1 MLPKAALVSVRKALE
16 RGYTGTFT
24 VTERKKVVRPDHST
38 GFAEVQTV
46 TDNPCRLS
54 FTTSPAAG
62 DGDTA
67 TLTQSVKLFC
77 APEIIVP
84 EGSRIT
90 VTQNGVT
97 EEYAR
102 SGMVAM
108 YDTHAEYVLEAFRGW
123 A

>member
-16 RGYTGTFT
+16 RGYIGTFT
-24 VTERKKVVRPDHST
+24 VTERKKVVRADHRT

-46 TDNPCRLS
+46 TDIPCRFS

>member
-24 VTERKKVVRPDHST
+24 VTERKKVVRADHST
-38 GFAEVQTV
+38 GFTEVQTV
-46 TDNPCRLS
+46 TDIPCRLS
-54 FTTSPAAG
+54 FTTSPVAG

>member
-1 MLPKAALVSVRKALE
+1 MLSKAALVSVRKALE

-24 VTERKKVVRPDHST
+24 VTERKKVVRADHSI

-46 TDNPCRLS
+46 TDIPCRLS

>member
-1 MLPKAALVSVRKALE
+1 M
-16 RGYTGTFT
+16 
-24 VTERKKVVRPDHST
+24 
-38 GFAEVQTV
+38 
-46 TDNPCRLS
+46 S

-67 TLTQSVKLFC
+67 ELTQSVKLFC
-77 APEIIVP
+77 APEVTIL
-84 EGSRIT
+84 EGSRVT

-97 EEYAR
+97 GEYAR
-102 SGMVAM
+102 SGMAAM

>member
-1 MLPKAALVSVRKALE
+1 MLPKTAVVSVRKTLE

-24 VTERKKVVRPDHST
+24 VTERKKVVRADHSI

-46 TDNPCRLS
+46 TDIPCRLS

-67 TLTQSVKLFC
+67 TLAQSVKLFC

>member
-1 MLPKAALVSVRKALE
+1 MLPKTALVSVRKALE

-24 VTERKKVVRPDHST
+24 VTERKKVVRADHST
-38 GFAEVQTV
+38 GFTEVQTV
-46 TDNPCRLS
+46 TDIPCRLS

-77 APEIIVP
+77 APEIIVS

>member
-1 MLPKAALVSVRKALE
+1 MLPKTAVVSVRKTLE

-24 VTERKKVVRPDHST
+24 VTERKKVVREDHST
-38 GFAEVQTV
+38 GFVEAQTV
-46 TDNPCRLS
+46 TGQPCRLS

-67 TLTQSVKLFC
+67 ALTQSVKLFC
-77 APEIIVP
+77 APETIIP

>member
-1 MLPKAALVSVRKALE
+1 MLPKAAVVSVRKTLE

-24 VTERKKVVRPDHST
+24 VTERKKVVRADHSI

-46 TDNPCRLS
+46 TDIPCRLS

-67 TLTQSVKLFC
+67 TLAQSVKLFC

-90 VTQNGVT
+90 VTQNEVT

>member
-1 MLPKAALVSVRKALE
+1 MLPKTALVSVRKALE

-24 VTERKKVVRPDHST
+24 VTERKKVVRADHST
-38 GFAEVQTV
+38 GFAEVPTV
-46 TDNPCRLS
+46 TEQSCRLS

-62 DGDTA
+62 EGDTA

-77 APEIIVP
+77 APEIIIP

-108 YDTHAEYVLEAFRGW
+108 YDTHAEYVLEVFRGW

>member
-46 TDNPCRLS
+46 TDNPCSLS

>member
-1 MLPKAALVSVRKALE
+1 MLPKTAVVSVRKTLE

-24 VTERKKVVRPDHST
+24 VTERQKVARDDHST

-46 TDNPCRLS
+46 TDQPCRLS

-67 TLTQSVKLFC
+67 ALTQSVKLFC
-77 APEIIVP
+77 APEVTIL
-84 EGSRIT
+84 EGSRVT

-97 EEYAR
+97 GEYAR
-102 SGMVAM
+102 SGMAAM
-108 YDTHAEYVLEAFRGW
+108 YDTHAEYALEAFRGW

>member
-24 VTERKKVVRPDHST
+24 VTEQKKVVRADHST

-108 YDTHAEYVLEAFRGW
+108 YDTHAEYALEAFRGW

>member
-24 VTERKKVVRPDHST
+24 VTEQKKVVRADHST

>member
-1 MLPKAALVSVRKALE
+1 MLPKTAVVSVRETLE

-24 VTERKKVVRPDHST
+24 VTERQKVVRADHSI

-46 TDNPCRLS
+46 TDIPCRLS
-54 FTTSPAAG
+54 FTTSPATG

-67 TLTQSVKLFC
+67 TLAQSVKLFC

>member
-24 VTERKKVVRPDHST
+24 VTERKKVVRADHST

-77 APEIIVP
+77 SPEIIIP

-90 VTQNGVT
+90 VTQNGVA

>member
-1 MLPKAALVSVRKALE
+1 MLPKTALVSVRKALE

-24 VTERKKVVRPDHST
+24 VTERKKVVRADHST
-38 GFAEVQTV
+38 GFAEVPTV
-46 TDNPCRLS
+46 TEQSCRLS

-62 DGDTA
+62 EGDTA

-77 APEIIVP
+77 APEIIIP

-108 YDTHAEYVLEAFRGW
+108 YDTHAEYVLEVFLGW

>member
-1 MLPKAALVSVRKALE
+1 MLPKTAVVSVRKTLE

-24 VTERKKVVRPDHST
+24 VTERKKVVREDHST
-38 GFAEVQTV
+38 GFAEAQTV
-46 TDNPCRLS
+46 TGQPCRLS

>member
-24 VTERKKVVRPDHST
+24 VTERKKVVRADHST

>member
-1 MLPKAALVSVRKALE
+1 MLPKAALVSVRKVLE

-24 VTERKKVVRPDHST
+24 VTERKKVVRADHST

>member
-1 MLPKAALVSVRKALE
+1 MLPKTALVSVRKTLE
-16 RGYTGTFT
+16 RSYIGTFT
-24 VTERKKVVRPDHST
+24 VTERRKVVRDDHST

-46 TDNPCRLS
+46 TDAPCRLS

-67 TLTQSVKLFC
+67 TLTQTTKLFC
-77 APEIIVP
+77 APEIMIP

-102 SGMVAM
+102 CGMVAM

>member
-1 MLPKAALVSVRKALE
+1 MLPKTALVSVRKALE

-24 VTERKKVVRPDHST
+24 VTERKKVVRADHST

-54 FTTSPAAG
+54 FTTSPATG
-62 DGDTA
+62 EGDTA
-67 TLTQSVKLFC
+67 TLTQNVKLFC
-77 APEIIVP
+77 APEIIIP

-90 VTQNGVT
+90 VTQNGVI

-108 YDTHAEYVLEAFRGW
+108 YNTHAEYVLEAFRGW

>member
-1 MLPKAALVSVRKALE
+1 MLPKTAVVSVRKTLE

-24 VTERKKVVRPDHST
+24 VTERKKVVREDHST
-38 GFAEVQTV
+38 GFVEAQTV
-46 TDNPCRLS
+46 TGQPCRLS

-67 TLTQSVKLFC
+67 ALTQSVKLFC
-77 APEIIVP
+77 APEVNIP
-84 EGSRIT
+84 EGSRLT

-97 EEYAR
+97 GDYAR

-108 YDTHAEYVLEAFRGW
+108 YNTHAEYVLEAFRGW

>member
-24 VTERKKVVRPDHST
+24 VTERKKVVRADHST

-46 TDNPCRLS
+46 TDIPCRLS

>member
-24 VTERKKVVRPDHST
+24 VTERKKVVRADHST

-108 YDTHAEYVLEAFRGW
+108 YDTHAEYVLGAFRGW

>member
-24 VTERKKVVRPDHST
+24 VTERKKVVRLDHST

>member
-1 MLPKAALVSVRKALE
+1 MLPKTAVVSVRKTLE

-24 VTERKKVVRPDHST
+24 VTERKKVVREDHST

-46 TDNPCRLS
+46 TGQP
-54 FTTSPAAG
+54 
-62 DGDTA
+62 
-67 TLTQSVKLFC
+67 C
-77 APEIIVP
+77 APEVNIP
-84 EGSRIT
+84 EGSRLT

-97 EEYAR
+97 GDYAR
-102 SGMVAM
+102 SGMAAL

>member
-38 GFAEVQTV
+38 GFAEVQTL
-46 TDNPCRLS
+46 TDNPCSLS

>member
-1 MLPKAALVSVRKALE
+1 MLPKTAVVSVRKALE
-16 RGYTGTFT
+16 HGYTGTFT
-24 VTERKKVVRPDHST
+24 VTERKKVVREDHST
-38 GFAEVQTV
+38 GFAEAQTV
-46 TDNPCRLS
+46 AGQPCRLS

-67 TLTQSVKLFC
+67 ALTQSVKLFC
-77 APEIIVP
+77 APEVNIP
-84 EGSRIT
+84 EGSRLT

-97 EEYAR
+97 GDYAR
-102 SGMVAM
+102 SGMAAL

>member
-16 RGYTGTFT
+16 RGYIGTFT
-24 VTERKKVVRPDHST
+24 VTERKKVVRADHST

-77 APEIIVP
+77 APEIIIP

>member
-1 MLPKAALVSVRKALE
+1 MLPKTAVVSIRKALE
-16 RGYTGTFT
+16 GGYTGTFT
-24 VTERKKVVRPDHST
+24 VTERKKVVREDHST
-38 GFAEVQTV
+38 GFAEAQTV
-46 TDNPCRLS
+46 TGQPCRLS
-54 FTTSPAAG
+54 FTSSPAAG

-67 TLTQSVKLFC
+67 ALTQSVKLFC
-77 APEIIVP
+77 SPEIIIP

-90 VTQNGVT
+90 VTQNGVA

>member
-24 VTERKKVVRPDHST
+24 VTERKKVVRADHST
-38 GFAEVQTV
+38 GLAEVQTV
-46 TDNPCRLS
+46 TDIPCRLS

-77 APEIIVP
+77 APEIIIP

-102 SGMVAM
+102 SGMAAL

>member
-24 VTERKKVVRPDHST
+24 VTERKKVVRADHST

-46 TDNPCRLS
+46 TEQSCRLS
-54 FTTSPAAG
+54 FTTSPAAA

-77 APEIIVP
+77 APEIIIP

>member
-38 GFAEVQTV
+38 GFAEVPTV
-46 TDNPCRLS
+46 TDIPCRLS

-84 EGSRIT
+84 EGSCIT